1 MVRHLSKKY
10 GTADVK
16 IHMIHYYRGVVVWRN
31 CALLGKT
38 ILMNYSLSWR
48 WWDPEGIKQY
58 QHSVFSVLNF
68 AFSWRAQF
76 PLCCSHFCSV
86 LCISLTPSFLLC
98 LSGGM
103 QRKLSVA
110 LAFVG
115 GSKVVILDEP
125 TAGVDPYSRRGI
137 WELLLKY
144 RQGMWSFFELLMKP
158 CCEKQKKINLWF
170 TAVPKIAVCL
180 CKSIVACTEEGTKS
194 LRDKHILL
202 SPVLIFHPVHVRSHW
217 TKIFTGLSGYLK
229 TEIHAVCAALS
240 CFIVAMIAD
249 MELTYFSWVWQWCAK
264 GGENIPVTTVATLF
278 HITNLIQTCNNLGN
292 KPPIQL
298 RDKTQMVM
306 AFLGLETRM

>member
-1 MVRHLSKKY
+1 
-10 GTADVK
+10 
-16 IHMIHYYRGVVVWRN
+16 
-31 CALLGKT
+31 
-38 ILMNYSLSWR
+38 
-48 WWDPEGIKQY
+48 
-58 QHSVFSVLNF
+58 
-68 AFSWRAQF
+68 
-76 PLCCSHFCSV
+76 
-86 LCISLTPSFLLC
+86 
-98 LSGGM
+98 
-103 QRKLSVA
+103 
-110 LAFVG
+110 
-115 GSKVVILDEP
+115 
-125 TAGVDPYSRRGI
+125 
-137 WELLLKY
+137 
-144 RQGMWSFFELLMKP
+144 MKP

-217 TKIFTGLSGYLK
+217 TKILTGLSGYLK